1 MLKDN
6 IGLFITGT
14 DTGVGK
20 TVITAGLLGALR
32 RRGINAMAIKPIQS
46 GGILRDNQLVSE
58 DAHFYGVV
66 TDLPYTSRELN
77 PICLQAPLAPAVA
90 AEAEGVTISL
100 ETMMDHFRRISAE
113 HQLTIVEGAGGLIVP
128 LVGTEETMADLAVG
142 IDLPLVI
149 VARPNLGTINH
160 TCLTVA
166 YAKARGLKVA
176 GIIINMYDHQ
186 NAGVAER
193 TNPSLIK
200 TMTGVPILGLVPR
213 VEGLIVEGDNPQAGD
228 LISIIENYVNIDQL
242 LMAIRYVPNHKKG
255 VELN

>member
-1 MLKDN
+1 MLKNN

-100 ETMMDHFRRISAE
+100 KNMIDHFRRISAE

-128 LVGTEETMADLAVG
+128 LVGTEKTMADLAVS

-193 TNPSLIK
+193 TNPGMIE

-213 VEGLIVEGDNPQAGD
+213 VEGLTVEGDNPQAGA

-242 LMAIRYVPNHKKG
+242 LMAIRYVSNHKK
-255 VELN
+255 ES

>member
-1 MLKDN
+1 MSIHN
-6 IGLFITGT
+6 NGLFITGT

-32 RRGINAMAIKPIQS
+32 RRGTNAIAIKPIQS
-46 GGILRDNQLVSE
+46 GGILRENQLISE
-58 DAHFYGVV
+58 DACFYGAV

-90 AEAEGVTISL
+90 AEVEGVTINL
-100 ETMMDHFRRISAE
+100 ETMLDHFRKISAE
-113 HQLTIVEGAGGLIVP
+113 HQLTLVEGAGGLMVP
-128 LVGTEETMADLAVG
+128 LVGTGVTVADLAVRMG
-142 IDLPLVI
+142 LPLLV

-176 GIIINMYDHQ
+176 GVIINMYEHH

-193 TNPSLIK
+193 TNPGLIE
-200 TMTGVPILGLVPR
+200 TMTGVPILGLIPMVR
-213 VEGLIVEGDNPQAGD
+213 GLTVEGENPQPGD
-228 LISIIENYVNIDQL
+228 LISVIENYVNIDQL
-242 LMAIRYVPNHKKG
+242 FKNLSERGYTC
-255 VELN
+255 